1 MLVMIVPRI
10 LFPGNW
16 AAFYITLKEK
26 GKGKRKSINSIPANT
41 IIKKKIKSKKPSTV
55 KL

>member
-16 AAFYITLKEK
+16 AAFYVTLKEK
-26 GKGKRKSINSIPANT
+26 GKGKSINSIPANT
-41 IIKKKIKSKKPSTV
+41 II
-55 KL
+55 